1 MCLLRLH
8 NTALRCAASKITIDP
23 KARHH
28 TVLLLFCRCLPI
40 SFAVAVAVAV
50 AVVLLVVLF

>member
-50 AVVLLVVLF
+50 VLLVVLF